1 MKALLVANPNAGRIG
16 GEAGPVRLAQR
27 LQDAGLETHA
37 VPAGVVGA
45 VADALRQAIR
55 REPEGQVRVIVAG
68 GDGTIHAALPVLV
81 ETGVPLAILP
91 VGSVNVLARELG
103 LPREL
108 DAAIAVARDGI
119 PRRVDVGIANGQPFA
134 LMAGIG
140 FDAAVVR
147 AVARPVKRLVGSLA
161 YVTSGLRLL
170 PSYPPSRFLILADGR
185 QVEAQAWLAVVANAA
200 RYTYGWRIA
209 LARIDDGWLDL
220 CLFRGQSTAERI
232 GQVIAVLR
240 GRHSTHPGVAH
251 LRARQFR
258 FECEPPAPLQL
269 DGDPAG
275 TTPVEVGL
283 LRSALTV
290 LVPADPP
297 DGRTAAAG

>member
-16 GEAGPVRLAQR
+16 GEAGSVRLAQR
-27 LQDAGLETHA
+27 LREAGLEVH
-37 VPAGVVGA
+37 PISAGVIGE
-45 VADALRQAIR
+45 VADTLRQAIQ
-55 REPEGQVRVIVAG
+55 REPEGHVRVVVAG

-103 LPREL
+103 IPREL
-108 DAAIAVARDGI
+108 DLAIAVARDGT
-119 PRRVDVGIANGQPFA
+119 PRRVDVGLANGQPFS

-147 AVARPVKRLVGSLA
+147 SVARPVKRLVGSFS
-161 YVTSGLRLL
+161 YVASGLRLL
-170 PSYPPSRFLILADGR
+170 ASYRPSRFLIFADGR
-185 QVEAQAWLAVVANAA
+185 QVETQAWLAVVANAA
-200 RYTYGWRIA
+200 RYTYGWRLTPA
-209 LARIDDGWLDL
+209 SIDDGWLDL
-220 CLFRGQSTAERI
+220 CLFRDKSAGERI
-232 GQVIAVLR
+232 GQVMSVLR
-240 GRHSTHPGVAH
+240 GRHSSHPGVEH

-275 TTPVEVGL
+275 MTPVEVGL
-283 LRSALTV
+283 LRGALTV
-290 LVPADPP
+290 LTPMAPP
-297 DGRTAAAG
+297 SVLVRRL